1 MRSSRTVGLLLAAPA
16 ILASVALA
24 APDVRS
30 LGGELKKGVAG
41 QSAERVQ
48 KALEG
53 LIEIGG
59 EDAVEAVVKV
69 LGATARGGG
78 EEIYWQLV
86 SGASGFQDRPALAA
100 LGEFLVKKGKR
111 APYGRDLLFGL
122 ENNGSPFVTAALG
135 PVLEDGSYDMQLMVA
150 DQLAMVRTVESVD
163 LLVAALERE
172 GDDGDPELRRRLL
185 ASLRTITKQE
195 MGDALNWIGWWK
207 ANRKDGV
214 PEPEA
219 QPRAGQFASSTMN
232 KDRAERLES
241 ATKDP
246 RRIIVLSSKLPDDH
260 PKEPG
265 RDYDLDHME
274 QVLSGMG
281 IAHTV
286 VLKAEFEAEPE
297 RYLEHAWTIL
307 INCNYIQTQCICKTC
322 RELLAKAT
330 NKGPKKNRLYGCPP
344 GCSRHEN
351 VSYRLEQATVERL
364 ERWVEAGGYLF
375 TEDWGLIEV
384 IEVAWPELVTTQ
396 KIATKGPNGK
406 EEEPTLVKSMTV
418 QIVPGRGTTS
428 QPILRGVFT
437 RPRPPAREPSDDDGD
452 GEGGT
457 RVRDLPTNPA
467 KPPKHQW
474 VIDDESPSIEVQ
486 DAGAVTVLMRS
497 DDLAA
502 VTGND
507 GAVAVSFRV
516 GRGKPRT
523 SERDRPTTG
532 GTLEGKS
539 RGKGAWSEDLPGGR
553 VLHVMSHFGKQQGS
567 QNDTFV
573 LQNLIL
579 NFIVESNEQH

>member
-16 ILASVALA
+16 ILASVVLA
-24 APDVRS
+24 GPDVRS
-30 LGGELKKGVAG
+30 LAGELKKGVAS
-41 QSAERVQ
+41 QSAEQVE

-53 LIEIGG
+53 LIEAGG
-59 EDAVEAVVKV
+59 ENAFEAVVKV
-69 LGATARGGG
+69 LAATSRGGS
-78 EEIYWQLV
+78 EQIYWQLV
-86 SGASGFQDRPALAA
+86 SGASGFRDRPALAA
-100 LGEFLVKKGKR
+100 LGEFLVKKGKK

-122 ENNGSPFVTAALG
+122 ENNSSPFVTTALG
-135 PVLEDGSYDMQLMVA
+135 PVLENGSYDMQLMAA
-150 DQLAMVRTVESVD
+150 DQLAMVRTVASVD

-172 GDDGDPELRRRLL
+172 GDRGDPELRRRLI
-185 ASLRTITKQE
+185 ASLRTVTKQE

-207 ANRKDGV
+207 ANRAGGV

-219 QPRAGQFASSTMN
+219 QPRGGQFASSTMN

-241 ATKDP
+241 AKRDP

-286 VLKAEFEAEPE
+286 VLKTHFEADPQK
-297 RYLEHAWTIL
+297 YLKDAWTVL

-322 RELLAKAT
+322 RELLAKAS
-330 NKGPKKNRLYGCPP
+330 NKGPKKNRLFGCPD
-344 GCSRHEN
+344 GCNQHEN
-351 VSYRLEQATVERL
+351 VSYRLKKETVEEL

-396 KIATKGPNGK
+396 KIATKGPDGK
-406 EEEPTLVKSMTV
+406 NEGPNLVKSMTV
-418 QIVPGRGTTS
+418 QIVPGRGMTS

-437 RPRPPAREPSDDDGD
+437 RPRPPAREPSEEDEG
-452 GEGGT
+452 GGT

-467 KPPKHQW
+467 RPPKHEW
-474 VIDDESPSIEVQ
+474 VIDDESPSIEVRDQ
-486 DAGAVTVLMRS
+486 GAVTVLMRS

-502 VTGND
+502 ITGND
-507 GAVAVSFRV
+507 GPVAVSFRV
-516 GRGKPRT
+516 GKGTPRT

-539 RGKGAWSEDLPGGR
+539 RGKGAWSERLPGGR

-567 QNDTFV
+567 QDDTFV

-579 NFIVESNEQH
+579 NFITESAEQH